1 MSFNPKDFVVE
12 EPKSIPVLLLLDVS
26 GSMDGEKIGQLNNAV
41 SMMLDSFKN
50 AETMETFIK
59 LAIITFGSPEGVSLH
74 TELQEVSNI
83 EFGDLAAYGA
93 TPMGTAIKMAKAMI
107 EDKEI
112 FKGRDYRPTV
122 VLLSDGQPTDEWK
135 DPLIQFVS
143 EGRSSK
149 CDRMAVSIGGDGR
162 EPLVKFVEGCEN
174 PVFYA
179 EDATMIVEQFKK
191 VTMSVT
197 HRTRSVNKNQTIN
210 ISKSIEDGDINL
222 NDLKSFVI

>member
-1 MSFNPKDFVVE
+1 M
-12 EPKSIPVLLLLDVS
+12 
-26 GSMDGEKIGQLNNAV
+26 GGEKIRQLNNAV
-41 SMMLDSFKN
+41 RMMIDSFKN

-83 EFGDLAAYGA
+83 EFGDLGAYGA

-112 FKGRDYRPTV
+112 LKSRNYRPTV
-122 VLLSDGQPTDEWK
+122 VLLSDGQPTDEWRE
-135 DPLIQFVS
+135 PLAQFVS

-162 EPLVKFVEGCEN
+162 ESLDKFVEGCEN